1 MVPVNGM
8 ETRLYTETATGVSGM
23 KIPSHSFDGFVG
35 MSQVE
40 SFKLFD
46 EIKKHVFKPE
56 YIYTQDW
63 EDGQI
68 MFMDQEI
75 TLHAR
80 PTNIQDGNL
89 RTMARVI
96 TYLNKI
102 FPENKPTEQVR
113 LNGKFLTHSEF
124 AKVIDDNRK
133 KEFIKEQTGEYTT
146 TQNEVWSSDNYVISE
161 KSY

>member
-1 MVPVNGM
+1 
-8 ETRLYTETATGVSGM
+8 
-23 KIPSHSFDGFVG
+23 
-35 MSQVE
+35 
-40 SFKLFD
+40 
-46 EIKKHVFKPE
+46 
-56 YIYTQDW
+56 
-63 EDGQI
+63 
-68 MFMDQEI
+68 MDQEI